1 MKVINTGLFYF
12 DYADGTCYR
21 GKIELTKKEFDKA
34 IKHILSNRKV
44 NKHYLGVGK
53 YPYLSKIMLCQ
64 DIAKGRQVKKNER
77 WYALRVSATDY
88 IVSLFRNKS
97 RYNYNKQNYI
107 IKVIDNK

>member
-1 MKVINTGLFYF
+1 MKIINTGLFYF
-12 DYADGTCYR
+12 DITSGTCYH
-21 GKIELTKKEFDKA
+21 GKVILLEKEFNLA
-34 IKHILSNRKV
+34 VKHILGNRKV

-64 DIAKGRQVKKNER
+64 DIAKGRQVSKNER

-97 RYNYNKQNYI
+97 RYNYKKQNYI
-107 IKVIDNK
+107 IKVTNKK